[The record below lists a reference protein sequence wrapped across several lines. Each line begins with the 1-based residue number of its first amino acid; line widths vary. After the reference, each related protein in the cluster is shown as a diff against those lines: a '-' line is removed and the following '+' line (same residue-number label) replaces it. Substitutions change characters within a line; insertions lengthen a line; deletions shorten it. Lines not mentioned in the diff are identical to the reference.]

1 VKSKS
6 RGRIQVV
13 QDDNDEVT
21 AIDNVLQ
28 LDELVNPYQVAPSID
43 LEKNSNFHVTKKTFV
58 DVDAKKL
65 KDILI
70 TSGHIEVDKD
80 KDGEIDEV
88 QFMKKMTIDMMMMM
102 KLKKMKR
109 ILIKRISNW
118 FISKT
123 SMCNEIDINIM
134 FPYIVALQ

>member
-1 VKSKS
+1 
-6 RGRIQVV
+6 
-13 QDDNDEVT
+13 
-21 AIDNVLQ
+21 
-28 LDELVNPYQVAPSID
+28 
-43 LEKNSNFHVTKKTFV
+43 
-58 DVDAKKL
+58 
-65 KDILI
+65 LI

>member
-1 VKSKS
+1 MKSKS

-13 QDDNDEVT
+13 LDDNDEVT
-21 AIDNVLQ
+21 AIDNILQ

-43 LEKNSNFHVTKKTFV
+43 LEENSNFHVTKKTFV

-118 FISKT
+118 FYK
-123 SMCNEIDINIM
+123 
-134 FPYIVALQ
+134 